1 MDLFFKI
8 GSRDSWRRIYQWD
21 WEKGRKETVRVDP
34 NRLGGSGG
42 ARA

>member
-1 MDLFFKI
+1 MDLFLKLEAATLGVESINGI
-8 GSRDSWRRIYQWD
+8 G
-21 WEKGRKETVRVDP
+21 EKGRKETVRVDP

>member
-1 MDLFFKI
+1 MDLFLKLEAATL
-8 GSRDSWRRIYQWD
+8 WRRIYQWD
-21 WEKGRKETVRVDP
+21 WEKGRKETVKVDP